1 MITRRRIVEENNAVF
16 HGPRI
21 AAIHHAGSGSSPTA
35 RHISYKSSC
44 RRGLVVDLRCGTG
57 IYARAMTDAGYDVI
71 GVDLSPAMIDIA
83 RSHEGD
89 DWLLSMVSIEH
100 DGILERRQSIFTL
113 AGDTY
118 ERENETHV
126 R

>member
-1 MITRRRIVEENNAVF
+1 
-16 HGPRI
+16 
-21 AAIHHAGSGSSPTA
+21 
-35 RHISYKSSC
+35 
-44 RRGLVVDLRCGTG
+44 
-57 IYARAMTDAGYDVI
+57 MTDAGYDVI